1 MYREGQNKKGDEEK
15 KFRFEEIKEKNKLR
29 KERWVKTKKIKIR
42 GKLGQ
47 KERKEWEKFLQ
58 LDETERELRIETSEA
73 KENLWRWRDKKK
85 LKGKEKMRKKFTI
98 QKVELM
104 ERRLEKLNSII
115 EECKREREDWKK
127 KLEEEKIKKRT
138 RETERKEI

>member
-1 MYREGQNKKGDEEK
+1 
-15 KFRFEEIKEKNKLR
+15 
-29 KERWVKTKKIKIR
+29 
-42 GKLGQ
+42 
-47 KERKEWEKFLQ
+47 
-58 LDETERELRIETSEA
+58 
-73 KENLWRWRDKKK
+73 
-85 LKGKEKMRKKFTI
+85 MRKKFTI

-104 ERRLEKLNSII
+104 ERRLDKLNSII